1 MNGSSWDGIDELI
14 DTETML
20 RVVERELDGLSMR
33 LLDVTMDGDAKVD
46 AITTI
51 GTLSRMV
58 GGRASAIEGII
69 REGGTGMNMSEAVK
83 IADGL
88 GVSLDTLCSL
98 VA

>member
-20 RVVERELDGLSMR
+20 RVIERELDGLSMR

-58 GGRASAIEGII
+58 GGRAGAIGGII
-69 REGGTGMNMSEAVK
+69 CEGGIGMNMSEAVK
-83 IADGL
+83 IVDGL

>member
-1 MNGSSWDGIDELI
+1 MDGSSWDGTDELI
-14 DTETML
+14 DTETTL
-20 RVVERELDGLSMR
+20 RVVERELDRLSTR

-58 GGRASAIEGII
+58 GGRAGAIEEII
-69 REGGTGMNMSEAVK
+69 REGGTGMNLSEAVK

-88 GVSLDTLCSL
+88 GVSLDRLYEF

>member
-1 MNGSSWDGIDELI
+1 MDGSSWDGTDELI

-58 GGRASAIEGII
+58 GGRAGAIGGII
-69 REGGTGMNMSEAVK
+69 REGGTGMSFSEAVK

-88 GVSLDTLCSL
+88 GVSLDRLCEF

>member
-1 MNGSSWDGIDELI
+1 MDGSSWDGTDELI
-14 DTETML
+14 DTETTL
-20 RVVERELDGLSMR
+20 RVVERELDRLSTR
-33 LLDVTMDGDAKVD
+33 LLDVTMDDDAKVD

-58 GGRASAIEGII
+58 GGKASAIGGII
-69 REGGTGMNMSEAVK
+69 SEGGTGMSMSEAVK

-88 GVSLDTLCSL
+88 GVSLDRLYEF

>member
-69 REGGTGMNMSEAVK
+69 REGGIGMNMSEAVK

-88 GVSLDTLCSL
+88 GVFLDRLCSL

>member
-58 GGRASAIEGII
+58 GGRAGAIGGII
-69 REGGTGMNMSEAVK
+69 REGGTGMNLSEAVK